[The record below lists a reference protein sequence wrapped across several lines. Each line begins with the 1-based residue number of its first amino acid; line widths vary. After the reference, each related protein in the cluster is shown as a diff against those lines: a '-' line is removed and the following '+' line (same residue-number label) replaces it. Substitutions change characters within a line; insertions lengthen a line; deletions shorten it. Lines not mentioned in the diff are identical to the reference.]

1 MDRTEKLE
9 YEKGI
14 EQYFDEH
21 KVYDLFEKLFKELI
35 INKPENPI
43 DYLIERLKRQ
53 EVKRIFIT
61 GYPGTNRKS
70 ISLGVT
76 NSLGYSCLS
85 MDHLLEREISKKME
99 NASKIEKNY
108 NENRLVD
115 DEIAIDLM
123 RNQLIKYEEE
133 NASYIIE
140 GFPRN
145 RNQAIF
151 LQSIGLLP
159 DNIIILTTT
168 REKAES
174 QIFDKLREKFPKP
187 PEKKEEEGEKKE
199 EDGEKK
205 EEEGENKE
213 EEGEKKPEEQTADLD
228 SNQNY
233 KTDEEIKEMAKISV
247 EETDMNIRAVED
259 VFSGFYC
266 EIPVDK
272 FNEDVEVID
281 ELAKLLKFKNKTNA
295 ARRPPRIILATPPCL
310 DKNGIAE
317 RVCNQLKIIHV
328 NIMDLL
334 RKEIEKKNEN
344 SKAILEFLEKNEL
357 VDDRIVLKLLEDR
370 LFCSDCMI
378 NGWILTG
385 FPKSQLQINF
395 MEKLNPEIKPSLIA
409 IVDTDPKVIEEKAKK
424 IKYDPKTGKYYK
436 EIEENKYESVSNP
449 EKEVPKDVIKRLVGR
464 KQDDSEILNKRLETW
479 KGVSDILLQKEYKNL
494 LKLNGDEDDEK
505 KLSQLIID
513 AVGYSS

>member
-61 GYPGTNRKS
+61 GYSGTNRKS
-70 ISLGVT
+70 ISLAIA
-76 NSLGYSCLS
+76 NALGYSCLS

-99 NASKIEKNY
+99 NANKIEKNY

-115 DEIAIDLM
+115 DEIAIDLV

-159 DNIIILTTT
+159 DNVIILTTT

-174 QIFDKLREKFPKP
+174 QIFDKLREKLPKP
-187 PEKKEEEGEKKE
+187 PEK
-199 EDGEKK
+199 
-205 EEEGENKE
+205 NE
-213 EEGEKKPEEQTADLD
+213 EEGEKKPEEPSVDSD
-228 SNQNY
+228 SNHNNY
-233 KTDEEIKEMAKISV
+233 KTDEQIKEMAKISV

-259 VFSGFYC
+259 IFSGFYC

-272 FNEDVEVID
+272 FNEDIEVVD

-505 KLSQLIID
+505 KLSQLLID
-513 AVGYSS
+513 AVGYNS

>member
-14 EQYFDEH
+14 EHYFDEH

-61 GYPGTNRKS
+61 GYSGTNRKS
-70 ISLGVT
+70 ISLSIANALNYT
-76 NSLGYSCLS
+76 CLS
-85 MDHLLEREISKKME
+85 MDHLLDREISKKVE
-99 NASKIEKNY
+99 NSSKIEKSY

-115 DEIAIDLM
+115 DEIAIDLV
-123 RNQLIKYEEE
+123 RNQLIKFEEE
-133 NASYIIE
+133 NKSYIIE

-168 REKAES
+168 REKAEE
-174 QIFDKLREKFPKP
+174 QIYTKLRERIPKP
-187 PEKKEEEGEKKE
+187 PEKNEEEKEKE
-199 EDGEKK
+199 PQEHSVDS
-205 EEEGENKE
+205 
-213 EEGEKKPEEQTADLD
+213 D
-228 SNQNY
+228 SNQNNF
-233 KTDEEIKEMAKISV
+233 KTDEQIRQFAKISV

-272 FNEDVEVID
+272 YEEDNAVVD
-281 ELAKLLKFKNKTNA
+281 ELAKLLKFKKKTNA

-317 RVCNQLKIIHV
+317 RICSKLKIIHV

-334 RKEIEKKNEN
+334 KKEIQKKNEN
-344 SKAILEFLEKNEL
+344 SKIILNYLERNEL
-357 VDDRIVLKLLEDR
+357 VDDKFVLKLLEDR
-370 LFCSDCMI
+370 LFASDCMI
-378 NGWILTG
+378 NGWIVTG
-385 FPKSQLQINF
+385 FPKSDSQITF
-395 MEKLNPEIKPSLIA
+395 MENLTPEIKPSLIA
-409 IVDTDPKVIEEKAKK
+409 VINTDSKTIEEKAKK

-436 EIEENKYESVSNP
+436 EIEENKYESIIFP
-449 EKEVPKDVIKRLVGR
+449 GREVPRDVIKRLIGR
-464 KQDDSEILNKRLETW
+464 KQDEPEILKKRLEDW
-479 KGVSDILLQKEYKNL
+479 KKVSDLLSQKEYKNL
-494 LKLNGDEDDEK
+494 LKLNGDDDDEK

-513 AVGYSS
+513 AVGYNS

>member
-14 EQYFDEH
+14 EQYFDDH

-61 GYPGTNRKS
+61 GYSGTNRKS
-70 ISLGVT
+70 ISLSIA
-76 NSLGYSCLS
+76 NALNYSCLS
-85 MDHLLEREISKKME
+85 MDHLIDREISKKME
-99 NASKIEKNY
+99 NSSKIEKNY

-115 DEIAIDLM
+115 DEIAIDLV

-133 NASYIIE
+133 NKSYIIE

-168 REKAES
+168 REKAEE
-174 QIFDKLREKFPKP
+174 QIYAKLRERLPKP
-187 PEKKEEEGEKKE
+187 PEKTE
-199 EDGEKK
+199 EDKEK
-205 EEEGENKE
+205 EPQEHSV
-213 EEGEKKPEEQTADLD
+213 DSD
-228 SNQNY
+228 SNQNNY
-233 KTDEEIKEMAKISV
+233 KTNEQIRQFAKISV

-272 FNEDVEVID
+272 YDEDTQVVE

-317 RVCNQLKIIHV
+317 KICRQLKIIHV
-328 NIMDLL
+328 NLMDLL
-334 RKEIEKKNEN
+334 KKEIQKKNEN
-344 SKAILEFLEKNEL
+344 SKNILNSLEKNEL
-357 VDDRIVLKLLEDR
+357 VDDKFVLKLLEDR
-370 LFCSDCMI
+370 LFASDCMI
-378 NGWILTG
+378 NGWIVTG
-385 FPKSQLQINF
+385 FPKSDSQITF
-395 MEKLNPEIKPSLIA
+395 MENLTPEIKPSLIA
-409 IVDTDPKVIEEKAKK
+409 VIDTDAKIIEEKAKK

-436 EIEENKYESVSNP
+436 EVEDNKYESISNP
-449 EKEVPKDVIKRLVGR
+449 GREVSRDVIKRLIGR
-464 KQDDSEILNKRLETW
+464 KQDEPEILKKRLEDW
-479 KGVSDILLQKEYKNL
+479 KKVSDLLMQKEYKNL
-494 LKLNGDEDDEK
+494 LKLNGDDDDEK

-513 AVGYSS
+513 AVGYNS

>member
-1 MDRTEKLE
+1 MDRTEKLK

-14 EQYFDEH
+14 EQYFDDH

-35 INKPENPI
+35 INKPEDPI
-43 DYLIERLKRQ
+43 NYLIERLKRQ

-61 GYPGTNRKS
+61 GYSGTKRKG
-70 ISLGVT
+70 ISLSIA
-76 NSLGYSCLS
+76 NALGYTCLS
-85 MDHLLEREISKKME
+85 LDHLIEREISKKME
-99 NASKIEKNY
+99 NANKIEKNY
-108 NENRLVD
+108 KENRLVD
-115 DEIAIDLM
+115 DEIVIDLV
-123 RNQLIKYEEE
+123 RNQLIKYEED

-159 DNIIILTTT
+159 DNVIILTTS
-168 REKAES
+168 REKAEE
-174 QIFDKLREKFPKP
+174 QVYTKLREKLPKP
-187 PEKKEEEGEKKE
+187 SEKNEEGKEKE
-199 EDGEKK
+199 PQ
-205 EEEGENKE
+205 ENSVE
-213 EEGEKKPEEQTADLD
+213 SE
-228 SNQNY
+228 SNQNNY
-233 KTDEEIKEMAKISV
+233 KTDEQIKIMAKISV

-272 FNEDVEVID
+272 YEEGSQVVQEVV
-281 ELAKLLKFKNKTNA
+281 KLLKFKNKTNA
-295 ARRPPRIILATPPCL
+295 ARRPPRILLATPPCL

-317 RVCNQLKIIHV
+317 KICRQLKIIHV

-334 RKEIEKKNEN
+334 KKEIEKKNEN
-344 SKAILEFLEKNEL
+344 SKIILQSLEKNEL
-357 VDDRIVLKLLEDR
+357 VDDKFVLKLLEDR
-370 LFCSDCMI
+370 LYASDCMI
-378 NGWILTG
+378 NGWIVTG
-385 FPKSQLQINF
+385 FPKSLYQINF

-409 IVDTDPKVIEEKAKK
+409 IVDTDSKIIEEKAKQ

-436 EIEENKYESVSNP
+436 QIEENKYESITNPGKDVS
-449 EKEVPKDVIKRLVGR
+449 KDVIKRLIAR
-464 KQDDSEILNKRLETW
+464 KQDEPEILKKRIEDW
-479 KGVSDILLQKEYKNL
+479 KGVSDVLLQKDYNNL

-513 AVGYSS
+513 AVGYNS